1 MRLLPTALPILAA
14 TWLYDFTWRSP
25 RLGACHT
32 LDVRFTFG
40 DADTGDP
47 GWPRFDLEHPRTR
60 ILDTPPRVPADPLA
74 DSRRIWEHV
83 SGR

>member
-32 LDVRFTFG
+32 LDVPFTFG

-47 GWPRFDLEHPRTR
+47 GWP
-60 ILDTPPRVPADPLA
+60 
-74 DSRRIWEHV
+74 
-83 SGR
+83 